1 MTLHLLDVASYQGSL
16 ATADVVRGGFG
27 GVNLKVSHG
36 LTRKSVHPDV
46 AGWVDRAKSA
56 GIGISTFHYMTPDA
70 SGESQAEY
78 AYQQVSSLGLAY
90 GTAHQLDV
98 EAKGIAEGA
107 VRAYLDRMTTLM
119 GRPCALYT
127 GDWYWPKSWNVADL
141 TPYLWAAP
149 NAGYG
154 PSYPG
159 DASPAW
165 TAGYG
170 GWPVLSVMQYAV
182 SPLPLAGANINVSMS
197 AIRDPE
203 VWRSLTQG
211 RTGMS
216 FPPAQLM
223 AARQFYIDTLK
234 KAGFVIDP
242 LAVGIKGDDSH
253 ANAGTS
259 YHLGKDALR
268 SDAYSVVES
277 SRDRAGLTNAASALD
292 LGAFSI
298 VVKGRTHNL
307 RTFSVWL
314 VAQCRAGAADV
325 ADIREVI
332 YSDDGVTVKRWDR
345 LGKRTTGD
353 SSHLLHTHESWFR
366 DSENRDKTAHL
377 RRYFTEIGILEDP
390 DMPITS
396 TDLTAIFKTDG
407 YVGTPSNASDRA
419 TNQFR
424 TLAESLTNIEYYVR
438 DTRTALAASADAL
451 MHAISALASSDRVDE
466 VALAAALAPGVA
478 DAIIAKLPAVDGVT
492 AEELTAAVRAVA
504 HEAFGGGA

>member
-1 MTLHLLDVASYQGSL
+1 
-16 ATADVVRGGFG
+16 
-27 GVNLKVSHG
+27 
-36 LTRKSVHPDV
+36 
-46 AGWVDRAKSA
+46 
-56 GIGISTFHYMTPDA
+56 
-70 SGESQAEY
+70 
-78 AYQQVSSLGLAY
+78 
-90 GTAHQLDV
+90 
-98 EAKGIAEGA
+98 
-107 VRAYLDRMTTLM
+107 
-119 GRPCALYT
+119 
-127 GDWYWPKSWNVADL
+127 
-141 TPYLWAAP
+141 
-149 NAGYG
+149 
-154 PSYPG
+154 
-159 DASPAW
+159 
-165 TAGYG
+165 
-170 GWPVLSVMQYAV
+170 
-182 SPLPLAGANINVSMS
+182 
-197 AIRDPE
+197 
-203 VWRSLTQG
+203 
-211 RTGMS
+211 MS